1 MKKSLSFFFLFLV
14 LVTVLVPCVLTAA
27 ESVTET
33 VPGSDVVGA
42 LLGYLPGV
50 LGRMGDVGGDR
61 LRRRGCGA
69 ARAQGQCQC
78 RLARH
83 LLAGAGTGVKQGP
96 RGQCPGRA
104 THGCAPCGLGC

>member
-42 LLGYLPGV
+42 LLGNLPASWGEWVTLVVTVCAAVAVV
-50 LGRMGDVGGDR
+50 LPAPKDNANVVW
-61 LRRRGCGA
+61 RGIYWLV
-69 ARAQGQCQC
+69 QV
-78 RLARH
+78 LA
-83 LLAGAGTGVKQGP
+83 LNK
-96 RGQCPGRA
+96 GRA
-104 THGCAPCGLGC
+104 ANAQDAQPTVVRRVG